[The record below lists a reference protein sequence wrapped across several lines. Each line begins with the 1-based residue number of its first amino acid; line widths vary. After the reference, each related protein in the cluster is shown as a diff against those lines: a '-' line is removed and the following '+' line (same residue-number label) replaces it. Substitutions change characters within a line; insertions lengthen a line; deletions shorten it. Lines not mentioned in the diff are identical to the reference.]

1 MIKSVVGEFGRPTFY
16 TSIKERGFLKK
27 ENKKA
32 GEEKCFGIEVR
43 DFGDGPS
50 NSKTVSLQQ
59 VGNSEG
65 SSKTV
70 RYHDNDDNNFDEK
83 EIKSNPDIVASKEH
97 DVKNRGR
104 QNGLNPMSRLARN

>member
-1 MIKSVVGEFGRPTFY
+1 M
-16 TSIKERGFLKK
+16 KK

-97 DVKNRGR
+97 DVKNRVSF
-104 QNGLNPMSRLARN
+104 L